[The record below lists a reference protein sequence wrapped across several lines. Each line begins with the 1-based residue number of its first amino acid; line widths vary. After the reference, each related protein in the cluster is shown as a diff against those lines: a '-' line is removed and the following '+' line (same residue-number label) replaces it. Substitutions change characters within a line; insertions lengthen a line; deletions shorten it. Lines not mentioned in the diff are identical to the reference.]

1 MLTRCRNCRGINP
14 ELSIP
19 IGGTVC
25 DCATNPKYIR
35 YALISVQAPQ
45 DWLTDDGNCSHEEGW
60 KEMEEQLRKALTPPS
75 LTRYVKV
82 EFEEWDGE
90 PEQAA

>member
-1 MLTRCRNCRGINP
+1 MLTRCRDCNGINP

-25 DCATNPKYIR
+25 DCATNPKSTRIAR
-35 YALISVQAPQ
+35 IAVQVSH
-45 DWLTDDGNCSHEEGW
+45 DWLTVEGTADPSQGW
-60 KEMEEQLRKALTPPS
+60 VDTIQALTSAIQGLSWP
-75 LTRYVKV
+75 LKL
-82 EFEEWDGE
+82 EFIEWDGE